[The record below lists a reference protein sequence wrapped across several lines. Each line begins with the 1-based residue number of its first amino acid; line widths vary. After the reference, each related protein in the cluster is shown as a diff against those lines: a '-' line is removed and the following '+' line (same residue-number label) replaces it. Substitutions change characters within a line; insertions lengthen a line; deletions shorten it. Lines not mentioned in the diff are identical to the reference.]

1 MFRWWRTSMALTNY
15 TPIRRRVRGLGLVE
29 LMVGMVIGMVTLLV
43 VTQVMESFEGQKRTS
58 SGGNDAQTNGAL
70 ALYLLDREI
79 RMAGYGVAGPEGM
92 LCKKGINTYYDDSSG
107 GAPAITVGGAF
118 IPIRIEDGGDGKPD
132 AIVVMRSDA
141 EFGAIPTSVV
151 KDMPSPSSI
160 ITTGTSGGLKKGDLF
175 IMASKTGDKR
185 CTLMQMTQ
193 DPQATGNGFNLQHN
207 PGADG
212 PYNPPNPE
220 KVFGPENTPKYEIG
234 DIVINM
240 GRYVNRRYEVDDDSD
255 QLTEADPMSPAA
267 PTPLVSHIVD
277 MQAVYGIAA
286 PGKSK
291 ITQWLPA
298 TGTWDYKAVDAN
310 LVQQIRAVRL
320 AVVARSPQYE
330 KEMVT
335 DATIPLWQ
343 GGPSLSLTD
352 DERHY
357 RYKVFETII
366 PLRNI
371 IWSAS

>member
-1 MFRWWRTSMALTNY
+1 MFKWWRISMGRTNF
-15 TPIRRRVRGLGLVE
+15 TPSWRRIRGLGLVE

-43 VTQVMESFEGQKRTS
+43 VTQVMQSFEGQKRTS

-92 LCKKGINTYYDDSSG
+92 LCKNGINTYYDDPG

-118 IPIRIEDGGDGKPD
+118 LPIQIEDGGDGKPD

-151 KDMPSPSSI
+151 KDMPTPSSI
-160 ITTGTSGGLKKGDLF
+160 ITAGTSGGLAKGDLF

-212 PYNPPNPE
+212 PYNPSNPE
-220 KVFGPENTPKYEIG
+220 KVFGEANTPKYEIG

-240 GRYVNRRYEVDDDSD
+240 GAYVRRRYEVDVESA
-255 QLTEADPMSPAA
+255 QLTEEDLMAA
-267 PTPLVSHIVD
+267 AAATPLLSHIVD

-286 PGKSK
+286 PGSSK

-298 TGTWDYKAVDAN
+298 TGVWAFGAVDADE
-310 LVQQIRAVRL
+310 VQQIRALRI
-320 AVVARSPQYE
+320 AIVARSPQYE
-330 KEMVT
+330 KEIVT
-335 DATIPLWQ
+335 GDTVPLWE
-343 GGPSLSLTD
+343 GGPSRSFSEP
-352 DERHY
+352 ERHY

-371 IWSAS
+371 IWAAS